1 LLQEVYADME
11 VMVKNAWKLVKQPEI
26 HERVYECKW
35 IFRKKKCILSVE
47 KIMHVARLVTKGFT
61 HIDRFD
67 LTTLRCSQPWRSII
81 G

>member
-1 LLQEVYADME
+1 
-11 VMVKNAWKLVKQPEI
+11 
-26 HERVYECKW
+26 
-35 IFRKKKCILSVE
+35 
-47 KIMHVARLVTKGFT
+47 MHVARLVTKGFT